1 MIVLSVASATAGI
14 RLYCDTTPA
23 IPGLTIQ
30 GTPDYST
37 SYSYDLNGN
46 PTQIYRKGIVGKYSI
61 GNTQQWNFDEMD
73 ILYPYYR
80 GNQMLYIEDTCSSM
94 PYEGSGDFLDANAD
108 TNDYTWDANGNM
120 TKDLNR
126 GITSIQ
132 YNLQNQ
138 PTRIAYND
146 RHYENRLY
154 NSLGEKLRTIH
165 TVFVTSST
173 SSSTSTAALITENK
187 RDYYG
192 EDLVY
197 RNDTLEMVLTDN
209 GYVDASGNYY
219 YYVLDYQ
226 GNIRQVV
233 DAQGNVIE
241 QNDYYPYG
249 GLFGESASLQSYKY
263 SGKELETMNG
273 LNTYDFHA
281 RPYYYPVL
289 QFHSPDLLSEN
300 TPWLSPYLYCAANP
314 VMLIDPTGMASWW
327 SQMWD
332 DYNMTTRLYG
342 AMKAAGGITEATV
355 GATAGVATSWTVV
368 GAVLGGAALGHGCDV
383 AASGITQMISGE
395 ETSSLTSQAMQATGV
410 SPETAEMIDGG
421 ISIGLT
427 GSAGMI
433 SKGGAITT
441 KAASTST
448 TTTAVGETSAV
459 SKTGGRLGSQTTR
472 AQNSQIAQ
480 TLEDRGYI
488 ITYGGGKLQE
498 EYLKPLNLGRKG
510 GSYIDITAKHPRYGM
525 LRINTVDVLKDG
537 VTPTARE
544 LRNAARIREQI
555 KPNGHLLLIPK
566 TK

>member
-1 MIVLSVASATAGI
+1 MRVIMAIILTIVLAVASAAAGI
-14 RLYCDTTPA
+14 RHYCDTN
-23 IPGLTIQ
+23 PGLTIQ

-80 GNQMLYIEDTCSSM
+80 GNQMQYIEDTCLTM
-94 PYEGSGDFLDANAD
+94 PYEGSGDFQDANAD

-138 PTRIAYND
+138 PTRIVYND
-146 RHYENRLY
+146 RHYEGRIY
-154 NSLGEKLRTIH
+154 NSAGQKLRTVH
-165 TVFVTSST
+165 TVLVTSAT
-173 SSSTSTAALITENK
+173 SSSTSTTTLVIENK

-197 RNDTLEMVLTDN
+197 RNDTLEMVLTDV
-209 GYVDASGNYY
+209 GYVDASGNYHY
-219 YYVLDYQ
+219 YMLDYQ
-226 GNIRQVV
+226 GNVRQVV
-233 DAQGNVIE
+233 DVQGNVIE

-249 GLFGESASLQSYKY
+249 GLFGESASRQSYKY

-300 TPWLSPYLYCAANP
+300 TPWLSPYLYCAGNP
-314 VMLIDPTGMASWW
+314 IMYIDPTGMECWW

-332 DYNMTTRLYG
+332 DYNMPTRLYG
-342 AMKAAGGITEATV
+342 AMKAAGGIAEATV
-355 GATAGVATSWTVV
+355 GATAGVATSWTGV
-368 GAVLGGAALGHGCDV
+368 GAVLGGAALVHGCDV
-383 AASGITQMISGE
+383 ATSGISQMISGE

-433 SKGGAITT
+433 KTGISATSKT
-441 KAASTST
+441 AATSA
-448 TTTAVGETSAV
+448 TAVSEAV
-459 SKTGGRLGSQTTR
+459 MESHHIIPKQHMGHQLVKEAIKEGFKFNGPENIIRLEKFSKVTNIGQHGNHPTYNKYVR
-472 AQNSQIAQ
+472 
-480 TLEDRGYI
+480 TLLDNYMEVSG
-488 ITYGGGKLQE
+488 
-498 EYLKPLNLGRKG
+498 
-510 GSYIDITAKHPRYGM
+510 TATE
-525 LRINTVDVLKDG
+525 RING
-537 VTPTARE
+537 VIKE
-544 LRNAARIREQI
+544 LRTAIEANPNI
-555 KPNGHLLLIPK
+555 KINDLYK
-566 TK
+566 